1 MKRKSLTMILCLLT
15 CLSLVGVGFASWV
28 ISAGDKEVV
37 TGNIVVDTVEDKRI
51 ELTVTPLSGKD
62 IILNG
67 PAGAADGWLT
77 YSGSQTEQLKVSF
90 KCLVAYKDTTKT
102 FTDASVLKA
111 PIATFTEPTGNT
123 AYDSAKTNKCFALA
137 SGTVDTLDFTDGVN
151 VSDLTVE
158 DGKVVFTVTVAYE
171 WGDIFGNV
179 NPFTF
184 YKTKD
189 VNADCGDAVNS
200 DESATWGDHAAYY
213 LGLLDAVD
221 TGSVA
226 YNLTIQVDFN

>member
-15 CLSLVGVGFASWV
+15 CLSLVGVGFAAWV

-37 TGNIVVDTVEDKRI
+37 TGNIVVDTVTDNRI
-51 ELTVTPLSGKD
+51 ELTVTPVSGKD

-67 PAGAADGWLT
+67 PAGAATGWLT

-90 KCLVAYKDTTKT
+90 KCVVAYKSGQT
-102 FTDASVLKA
+102 FTDASVLET
-111 PIATFTEPTGNT
+111 PTATLAEPTGNT
-123 AYDSAKTNKCFALA
+123 AYDKAKTNKCFALA
-137 SGTVDTLDFTDGVN
+137 SGTVDTLAFTDGVN
-151 VSDLTVE
+151 VSGLTVE
-158 DGKVVFTVTVAYE
+158 DGKVVFTVTVAYV
-171 WGDIFGNV
+171 WGEIFGND

-184 YKTKD
+184 YNAKD
-189 VNADCGDAVNS
+189 VSTDCGDAVNS
-200 DESATWGDHAAYY
+200 NESATWGDHAAYY

-226 YNLTIQVDFN
+226 YNLTIQVDFK